1 MELELTDANFDE
13 TVKSANVALI
23 DLWAE
28 WCGPCRKMAPTVAQ
42 IAQNYDGKVV
52 VGKLNITENEETPA
66 KLGVMSIPT
75 FLIYKNGTLVDKV
88 VGAVPAQV
96 LQEKLD
102 AQLA

>member
-28 WCGPCRKMAPTVAQ
+28 WCGPCRKMASTVAQ